1 MIKVKGNC
9 CCCSGHGHKAKN
21 CKKREISIKHHKQ
34 KPKTQFYKANMVKGT
49 DSLGKDKT
57 SDKNS
62 HHKPKEQ
69 KNKKGKKGELF
80 IT

>member
-1 MIKVKGNC
+1 M
-9 CCCSGHGHKAKN
+9 A
-21 CKKREISIKHHKQ
+21 
-34 KPKTQFYKANMVKGT
+34 KGT

-69 KNKKGKKGELF
+69 KNTTTTRKDKKGELF

>member
-1 MIKVKGNC
+1 M
-9 CCCSGHGHKAKN
+9 A
-21 CKKREISIKHHKQ
+21 
-34 KPKTQFYKANMVKGT
+34 KGT

-69 KNKKGKKGELF
+69 KKKHNNKKG
-80 IT
+80 